1 MADPQGIVIPE
12 AVIEKLR
19 ERVQMQGEEEIRAF
33 VTDALNTYVA
43 LGSLV
48 VGGAELQLRNPKDG
62 STRRVRLP
70 FEARGQ
76 AAGAAPAAPAAGAAP
91 AGKPEAPPRKPTTS
105 DARRV
110 MRET

>member
-1 MADPQGIVIPE
+1 MADQQGIVIPE

-19 ERVQMQGEEEIRAF
+19 ERVQMQSEQEVRAF

-62 STRRVRLP
+62 ATRRVRLP
-70 FEARGQ
+70 FEARGK
-76 AAGAAPAAPAAGAAP
+76 AAADGGA
-91 AGKPEAPPRKPTTS
+91 KPTPPAE
-105 DARRV
+105 DV
-110 MRET
+110 YEE